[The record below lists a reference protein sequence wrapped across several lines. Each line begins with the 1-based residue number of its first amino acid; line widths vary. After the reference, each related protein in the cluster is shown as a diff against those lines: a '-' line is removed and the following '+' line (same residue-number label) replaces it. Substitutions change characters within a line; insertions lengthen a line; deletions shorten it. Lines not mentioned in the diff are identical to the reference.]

1 MAGYTV
7 LEEHWAILA
16 VPWSYLWNIIK
27 CRCLGPAPGSF
38 NPGSLQWSPALGVS
52 VKVHWWFW
60 CVVKAKIHAHLV
72 GRGRYYSAL
81 PTCSHGGMERAIP
94 SALCWTL
101 TTHRE
106 VLLQEL
112 SSIGQRDLPHP
123 WSCPFFFTVSLHLMT
138 GQWEE
143 RTTKTNSLLL

>member
-7 LEEHWAILA
+7 LKEHWAILA

-60 CVVKAKIHAHLV
+60 CVVKAKIHAHLA
-72 GRGRYYSAL
+72 GCGRYYSAL
-81 PTCSHGGMERAIP
+81 PTCSHGGMEGP
-94 SALCWTL
+94 SPQHCVGHWLL
-101 TTHRE
+101 TGKSFSKNCPPQVKEICLTH
-106 VLLQEL
+106 
-112 SSIGQRDLPHP
+112 GHAP
-123 WSCPFFFTVSLHLMT
+123 FFTVSLQLMT